1 MPAPTSRRDQLIA
14 DLVDSLEAS
23 SGLELSSSDTT
34 TPFLELGLDSLFLT
48 QFALAL
54 GKKFKIKVT
63 FRQLLEHYPTM
74 DSLAAHIET
83 TMPPEP
89 TKPEP
94 AAVAVVVAPPAA
106 AAAPLAAPAPA
117 PAPVTAVQALAP
129 AAVRAVM
136 PPLAAPSAPPGT

>member
-74 DSLAAHIET
+74 DSLAAHIEST
-83 TMPPEP
+83 LPPE
-89 TKPEP
+89 TKTPE
-94 AAVAVVVAPPAA
+94 AA
-106 AAAPLAAPAPA
+106 AATPQAAAPVAAPQAAAPVAAPLPVASLPVVAA
-117 PAPVTAVQALAP
+117 
-129 AAVRAVM
+129 
-136 PPLAAPSAPPGT
+136 